1 MSSKSVSQIF
11 KTLFQTVDI
20 NFFVLHGVFFIRYVQ
35 LKSLLLSKK
44 VSGGNFRKVFVKV
57 HHRQKFELCKVINGE
72 KLH

>member
-20 NFFVLHGVFFIRYVQ
+20 NFFVLRGVFFSRYVQ

-44 VSGGNFRKVFVKV
+44 VSGGNLRNALVDKLSK
-57 HHRQKFELCKVINGE
+57 INVA
-72 KLH
+72 KY